1 VLARFAHQFEIR
13 WVTFSA
19 DGKTVVAN
27 DYDRV
32 RLWDIKTGQERAAP
46 LPGYR
51 CASSPDGKT
60 LAVGGAEG
68 TISLWDIRSWEP
80 IATLTG
86 HPATTE
92 GRAAHTADAISGLAF
107 SPDGQMLASTGGD
120 LKVRLWNVATGR
132 EVACLKGHTDSI
144 WTVAFAPDGKTL
156 ATCSRD
162 GTVKL
167 WNLTVQAEAATLKGH
182 QGQVVAVA
190 FAPDGNLLA
199 TAGTDGKI
207 RLWRASPFSETDAPG
222 Q

>member
-1 VLARFAHQFEIR
+1 
-13 WVTFSA
+13 
-19 DGKTVVAN
+19 
-27 DYDRV
+27 
-32 RLWDIKTGQERAAP
+32 
-46 LPGYR
+46 
-51 CASSPDGKT
+51 
-60 LAVGGAEG
+60 
-68 TISLWDIRSWEP
+68 
-80 IATLTG
+80 
-86 HPATTE
+86 
-92 GRAAHTADAISGLAF
+92 
-107 SPDGQMLASTGGD
+107 
-120 LKVRLWNVATGR
+120 VRLWNLATRR
-132 EVACLKGHTDSI
+132 EVGPPLKGHTDSI
-144 WTVAFAPDGKTL
+144 WTVALAPDGKTL